1 MGESCSRIAE
11 CESVSFYYDGFCS
24 HFSAEPRA
32 KSKVMEKVCHKK
44 HSDVDTTPEP
54 ATTTTTSKPTTTT
67 TTPKPTTTTTTPK
80 PTTTTTGNTVT
91 IDAKAC
97 DASKGGYVNSGSGVK
112 DSLAACSQSCQDSSQ
127 CKSVTFYSSSKWCSH
142 FSTTCEHLVDDNGAT
157 TIRF

>member
-1 MGESCSRIAE
+1 MG
-11 CESVSFYYDGFCS
+11 
-24 HFSAEPRA
+24 
-32 KSKVMEKVCHKK
+32 K

-54 ATTTTTSKPTTTT
+54 VTTTPEPTTTTTTSKPTTTT

-112 DSLAACSQSCQDSSQ
+112 DSVAACSQSCQDSSE

-142 FSTTCEHLVDDNGAT
+142 FSTTCEHLVDDSGAT
-157 TIRF
+157 VVRLQPGSKPKTTPAAKGNAVTIEDKA